1 MTEQS
6 LTSEK
11 LFTLT
16 QIAQILNIPKYRL
29 IYLFDSRILK
39 AEEFLKMPNGERVY
53 RESYIEKIKRA
64 LFEVQ
69 AK

>member
-6 LTSEK
+6 LASEK
-11 LFTLT
+11 LFTMS
-16 QIAQILNIPKYRL
+16 QVVQILNIPKYR
-29 IYLFDSRILK
+29 INYLFDSRKLK
-39 AEEFLKMPNGERVY
+39 AEEFLKLPNGERVY
-53 RESYIEKIKRA
+53 RESDLEKIKRA

>member
-29 IYLFDSRILK
+29 IYLFDSRRLK

-53 RESYIEKIKRA
+53 RESDIEKIKRA
-64 LFEVQ
+64 LFEVGT
-69 AK
+69 K

>member
-11 LFTLT
+11 LFTMS
-16 QIAQILNIPKYRL
+16 QVVQILNVPKYRL
-29 IYLFDSRILK
+29 CYLFDSRKLK
-39 AEEFLKMPNGERVY
+39 AEEFLKLPNGERVY
-53 RESYIEKIKRA
+53 RESDLEKIKRA
-64 LFEVQ
+64 LFEVG

>member
-11 LFTLT
+11 LFTMS
-16 QIAQILNIPKYRL
+16 QVVQMLNIPKHRL
-29 IYLFDSRILK
+29 IYLFDSRKLK
-39 AEEFLKMPNGERVY
+39 AEEFLKLPNGERVY
-53 RESYIEKIKRA
+53 RESDLEKIKKA
-64 LFEVQ
+64 LFEVG